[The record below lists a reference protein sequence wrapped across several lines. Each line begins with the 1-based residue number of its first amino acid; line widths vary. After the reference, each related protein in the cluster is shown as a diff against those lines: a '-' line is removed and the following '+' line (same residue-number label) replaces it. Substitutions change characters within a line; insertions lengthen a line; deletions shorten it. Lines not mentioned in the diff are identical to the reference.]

1 MRRKLMVA
9 TLLVACVTSQLAGC
23 ATKTK
28 SMEVNVTFPESIE
41 QGEQQP
47 LTWEQLALLTTTPS
61 LRKAWDDTLKIT
73 PNDTG
78 KNGIIFVDVDGNNEP
93 NNTLRVAMHNREF
106 TKQLKDEATRL
117 ELANASA
124 SEYAD
129 IEVTDTDKAVNM
141 GINGYFNLLP
151 DNTPNYSNPDS
162 TITRSEFMAMV
173 YRAETPVQEIE
184 ADDTFT
190 EAVGESEYNV
200 YAQSIAEDSYLDLAT
215 KSLNNLTYN
224 GTITRAEAIY
234 MLMNHYFSD
243 ELATVET
250 KGIKFE
256 DAKDSGS
263 ATEATG
269 DYSKS
274 DALNSALQ
282 NPDKGMPTEL
292 YKALALAKEIGL
304 VGTET
309 RWDEGLTKSEA
320 VELTLIALENEKGMT
335 SFSFAQGKTSEEEPV
350 VEDIEEDPIVDE
362 AYEQPEETGAST
374 YTITDMDKIMYAT
387 KNCNVRKG
395 PDADTFE
402 RIGALNQNDEVH
414 VTGKVNEVNW
424 YRISLA
430 DGSEAYVSAP
440 LLSDTKQ
447 EAPATPTPT
456 PSTGNGNTTQQP
468 ADDTQGYINPETG
481 QPLKPGESY
490 TLPTGETICGPTD
503 WSDF

>member
-1 MRRKLMVA
+1 
-9 TLLVACVTSQLAGC
+9 
-23 ATKTK
+23 
-28 SMEVNVTFPESIE
+28 
-41 QGEQQP
+41 
-47 LTWEQLALLTTTPS
+47 
-61 LRKAWDDTLKIT
+61 
-73 PNDTG
+73 
-78 KNGIIFVDVDGNNEP
+78 
-93 NNTLRVAMHNREF
+93 
-106 TKQLKDEATRL
+106 
-117 ELANASA
+117 
-124 SEYAD
+124 
-129 IEVTDTDKAVNM
+129 
-141 GINGYFNLLP
+141 
-151 DNTPNYSNPDS
+151 
-162 TITRSEFMAMV
+162 
-173 YRAETPVQEIE
+173 
-184 ADDTFT
+184 
-190 EAVGESEYNV
+190 
-200 YAQSIAEDSYLDLAT
+200 
-215 KSLNNLTYN
+215 
-224 GTITRAEAIY
+224 
-234 MLMNHYFSD
+234 
-243 ELATVET
+243 
-250 KGIKFE
+250 
-256 DAKDSGS
+256 
-263 ATEATG
+263 
-269 DYSKS
+269 
-274 DALNSALQ
+274 
-282 NPDKGMPTEL
+282 MPTEL